1 MKKQLKKSLS
11 LLLTLVMVLGLLP
24 TAALAATT
32 ITPTTPAGSGT
43 SADPYRI
50 GTAEELYG
58 FAAIVNGGD
67 TDAHAILTA
76 DITVNENVLSY
87 YVLNGTEEDF
97 VAWDPM
103 NLYDG
108 IFDGRGHTISGLF
121 ISYTESNQYDHC
133 GFIEELRGIVRDLT
147 ITDSYFRVCYGY
159 YSSSGGVATATANR
173 NIGGICGKLDATGTV
188 WQCHFDGVIDADQ
201 GTSTGGF
208 KIGGIVGYNFGGTI
222 KECSL
227 SGRVDG
233 KAGGSDSGVGGIVG
247 VSSGG
252 TVTRCCTNA
261 PVTNVMKP
269 SAAKNGQASVG
280 GIVGHLSGGTVTDS
294 YTSYNS
300 GSIWGY
306 GYVGGIVGS
315 AEGCDLQR
323 CWNHRALFY
332 LEDDYQE
339 DTYIYMGG
347 ILGHAGGTNTSNVI
361 KNCYNHGTI
370 YPWWRSTAENPYTGA
385 GIVGNYDDSKGATLS
400 ISYCHNMG
408 KYVGDRLYNNA
419 SDTYN
424 PIVTADKGTISNCY
438 YKIDNNEVGERDEV
452 ENTVAYQLKDFENGT
467 VVNLLNDQPLFDN
480 QNYWEQGEEGP
491 ELVARP
497 EIVPIRL
504 EILTHPTKT
513 EYTAGEDFDPTG
525 MVVQMH
531 YSDGSVLPV
540 VGYTVSGGE
549 CMLNTVKSVAIYYTD
564 NGVTLHTDE
573 PVTVTG
579 ENPTYKVT
587 VNLQGTGGGTYTVG
601 SRVTIKARSVN
612 NAQFV
617 GWNGLADVKIIQG
630 SVTSQSVTFI
640 MPKKNVTATP
650 IYGEVKSIAVT
661 KEPKKTVYYEGE
673 DFDPTGMVVTAYT
686 ITIPI
691 PPATKGEKVELPIT
705 NYTVTNGTDLEAGQ
719 TSVTIRHQTG
729 TGVFDAKTTTQ
740 PITVHPVPTVTVT
753 NGTGGGSYIPGT
765 EVTVTANAADDQIFW
780 SWRGLPEDIEITE
793 GSAFAPSMTFVMPDE
808 DVTLEAVLETIE
820 LAQPQGDG
828 TASNPFEISN
838 MEELYWFQRFVNGAL
853 TAEDI
858 TVEPTAACAKV
869 VKDIT
874 VNADLLDSDGM
885 PAQTFGLAKWTPIAM
900 GSSYTG
906 TFDGQ
911 NHTIS
916 GIYYDPQSAVSSPYA
931 GFFGSLGEG
940 SGTICN
946 LTLADSYFCAPI
958 QMENAYTGG
967 IVGQVPLG
975 STVENCHFNGTVTT
989 GDSEGRDGMGG
1000 IAAINRGVIRDC
1012 TTKGKVYGYGFNV
1025 GGIAG
1030 YAYRDVREDDEGG
1043 EVIGCVNEATVGTT
1057 MTLDDSLQFTSG
1069 GIVGSSSSGIIRDC
1083 CNKGDLTSI
1092 WVVGGIVGQLEGT
1105 NAAVIRCWNEGRIER
1120 GYGAGIVSKLG
1131 TYASIDNCYN
1141 AGVAS
1146 YAGIAATFQQGHNT
1160 ISNCH
1165 NVGEITRY
1173 AEYPICGVPSG
1184 SNITIENCYY
1194 LGTAETDAVVGT
1206 TYKTAAEFRNGTVL
1220 ELLNSGDNAGNWKQ
1234 DTQYPVLAELYTIV
1248 VDTINI
1254 KGITAPVA
1262 GEAPVITGITTDTAG
1277 ITLKNVQW
1285 QNGSSVMN
1293 STNKF
1298 EPGQTYNLWVRYEVA
1313 DGYAVSESVTVTS
1326 DLANSTY
1333 NVNTAVKYVDIQ
1345 YTIPAAVPTTYTV
1358 TVNNGTA
1365 SPAGPN
1371 AEGTEVTVT
1380 ADPDPEGKK
1389 FKEWQIE
1396 GLSTTTSESR
1406 SIFFYMPANNVTITA
1421 IYEDANIIIESA
1433 SATITE
1439 PVVGAN
1445 PDFNIVSAD
1454 ESKYTVTVVKWNLLD
1469 GSSYPVLT
1477 AGDKFVRGE
1486 SYQLDVKFVAN
1497 PGYEFSDSC
1506 VYNVN
1511 GVPRAA
1517 YSLTKGERRCYFDV
1531 YEIIDTINVKGVV
1544 APVAGA
1550 IPDVRGITSDTDGI
1564 NVIEV
1569 KWRDKDGYAFE
1580 GDPFVAGEKYI
1591 LWLKYETE
1599 SDYKVADDAEVT
1611 FNISDS
1617 NILDKE
1623 ITHPIIKMTY
1633 EVPAASAPTY
1643 TVTVNNGTGSGDYAE
1658 GASVTIT
1665 ANAPDTGKQ
1674 FKEWTTEDGVIFAD
1688 ATASTTTFTMP
1699 AKPVTITAV
1708 FENIPKAI
1716 GTVTISDLT
1725 KPVVGEMPDNSI
1737 TVNGTGVTF
1746 GDDGSYWGRF
1756 DSPRFNPDY
1765 DDDTAV
1771 VSVAFRDG
1779 ETYMFQ
1785 LWLYAEDGYEFTE
1798 DSKFVFAG
1806 TELPALDMTD
1816 LSKTGAMVNPEDSTE
1831 TLIYINMNDVPGAA
1845 PAATTLRG
1853 AVTVDGTS
1861 AKAEVTVEHLSSGAQ
1876 ALLIVAQYSGNQM
1889 TAAQILT
1896 VTAEGTFTPENP
1908 FTHADG
1914 CTYKAFLVDTDS
1926 CEPLCEAAALIVQEK

>member
-1 MKKQLKKSLS
+1 MS
-11 LLLTLVMVLGLLP
+11 
-24 TAALAATT
+24 
-32 ITPTTPAGSGT
+32 
-43 SADPYRI
+43 
-50 GTAEELYG
+50 
-58 FAAIVNGGD
+58 
-67 TDAHAILTA
+67 
-76 DITVNENVLSY
+76 
-87 YVLNGTEEDF
+87 
-97 VAWDPM
+97 
-103 NLYDG
+103 
-108 IFDGRGHTISGLF
+108 
-121 ISYTESNQYDHC
+121 
-133 GFIEELRGIVRDLT
+133 
-147 ITDSYFRVCYGY
+147 
-159 YSSSGGVATATANR
+159 
-173 NIGGICGKLDATGTV
+173 
-188 WQCHFDGVIDADQ
+188 
-201 GTSTGGF
+201 
-208 KIGGIVGYNFGGTI
+208 
-222 KECSL
+222 
-227 SGRVDG
+227 
-233 KAGGSDSGVGGIVG
+233 
-247 VSSGG
+247 
-252 TVTRCCTNA
+252 
-261 PVTNVMKP
+261 
-269 SAAKNGQASVG
+269 
-280 GIVGHLSGGTVTDS
+280 
-294 YTSYNS
+294 
-300 GSIWGY
+300 
-306 GYVGGIVGS
+306 
-315 AEGCDLQR
+315 
-323 CWNHRALFY
+323 
-332 LEDDYQE
+332 
-339 DTYIYMGG
+339 
-347 ILGHAGGTNTSNVI
+347 
-361 KNCYNHGTI
+361 
-370 YPWWRSTAENPYTGA
+370 RSTKPHTL
-385 GIVGNYDDSKGATLS
+385 KG
-400 ISYCHNMG
+400 G
-408 KYVGDRLYNNA
+408 
-419 SDTYN
+419 N

-452 ENTVAYQLKDFENGT
+452 ENTVAYQLRDFENGT

-480 QNYWEQGEEGP
+480 QNYWEQGEESP

-497 EIVPIRL
+497 EIVPTRL

-540 VGYTVSGGE
+540 VGFTVEGGE
-549 CMLNTVKSVAIYYTD
+549 CMLNTVKSVTIRYTD
-564 NGVTLHTDE
+564 NGVTRQTDE

-587 VNLQGTGGGTYTVG
+587 VNLQGTGGGTYAVG
-601 SRVTIKARSVN
+601 SRVTIKARSVTG
-612 NAQFV
+612 AQFV
-617 GWNGLADVKIIQG
+617 GWNGLADVKITQG

-661 KEPKKTVYYEGE
+661 KAPKKTVYYEGE
-673 DFDPTGMVVTAYT
+673 DFDPTGMVVTAYA
-686 ITIPI
+686 ITSPI

-705 NYTVTNGTDLEAGQ
+705 NYIIDNGTDLEAGQ
-719 TSVTIRHQTG
+719 TSVTIRYRTG

-740 PITVHPVPTVTVT
+740 PITVHPVPTLTVT

-793 GSAFAPSMTFVMPDE
+793 GSAFTPSVTFVMPDE
-808 DVTLEAVLETIE
+808 DVEMEAVIETIE

-828 TASNPFEISN
+828 TARNPFEISN

-931 GFFGSLGEG
+931 GFFSSLGEG

-967 IVGQVPLG
+967 IVGQVPHG

-1030 YAYRDVREDDEGG
+1030 YAYRDIREDDEGG

-1069 GIVGSSSSGIIRDC
+1069 GIVGASSSGIIRDC

-1146 YAGIAATFQQGHNT
+1146 YAGIVATFQQGHNT

-1173 AEYPICGVPSG
+1173 AEYPICGVPTG
-1184 SNITIENCYY
+1184 SSITIENCYY
-1194 LGTAETDAVVGT
+1194 RGTAETDAVVGT
-1206 TYKTAAEFRNGTVL
+1206 TYKTAVEFRNGTVL
-1220 ELLNSGDNAGNWKQ
+1220 NLLNSGDNAGNWKQ
-1234 DTQYPVLAELYTIV
+1234 DTEYPVLAELYTIV

-1277 ITLKNVQW
+1277 ITLATVQW
-1285 QNGSSVMN
+1285 QKAGGVILN
-1293 STNKF
+1293 STDTF
-1298 EPGQTYNLWVRYEVA
+1298 EAGQTYYLYVRYEVA
-1313 DGYAVSESVTVTS
+1313 DGYAVSESATVTS
-1326 DLANSTY
+1326 DLENSTY
-1333 NVNTAVKYVDIQ
+1333 AIIATRVTFQ
-1345 YTIPAAVPTTYTV
+1345 YTVPAAGAPTT
-1358 TVNNGTA
+1358 
-1365 SPAGPN
+1365 
-1371 AEGTEVTVT
+1371 
-1380 ADPDPEGKK
+1380 
-1389 FKEWQIE
+1389 
-1396 GLSTTTSESR
+1396 
-1406 SIFFYMPANNVTITA
+1406 
-1421 IYEDANIIIESA
+1421 
-1433 SATITE
+1433 
-1439 PVVGAN
+1439 
-1445 PDFNIVSAD
+1445 
-1454 ESKYTVTVVKWNLLD
+1454 
-1469 GSSYPVLT
+1469 
-1477 AGDKFVRGE
+1477 
-1486 SYQLDVKFVAN
+1486 
-1497 PGYEFSDSC
+1497 
-1506 VYNVN
+1506 
-1511 GVPRAA
+1511 
-1517 YSLTKGERRCYFDV
+1517 
-1531 YEIIDTINVKGVV
+1531 IDTINIKGIT
-1544 APVAGA
+1544 APVAGEA
-1550 IPDVRGITSDTDGI
+1550 PVITGITTDTPGITLATVQWQKAGGVILNSTDTFEAGQTYYLYVRYEVADGYEVSGDVTITSDLENST
-1564 NVIEV
+1564 
-1569 KWRDKDGYAFE
+1569 YAII
-1580 GDPFVAGEKYI
+1580 A
-1591 LWLKYETE
+1591 TR
-1599 SDYKVADDAEVT
+1599 VT
-1611 FNISDS
+1611 FQY
-1617 NILDKE
+1617 
-1623 ITHPIIKMTY
+1623 T
-1633 EVPAASAPTY
+1633 VPAAKTP
-1643 TVTVNNGTGSGDYAE
+1643 
-1658 GASVTIT
+1658 
-1665 ANAPDTGKQ
+1665 
-1674 FKEWTTEDGVIFAD
+1674 
-1688 ATASTTTFTMP
+1688 
-1699 AKPVTITAV
+1699 
-1708 FENIPKAI
+1708 I

-1725 KPVVGEMPDNSI
+1725 KPVVGEMPNNSI

-1771 VSVAFRDG
+1771 DSVAFRDG

-1831 TLIYINMNDVPGAA
+1831 VLVYINMNDVPGAA

-1926 CEPLCEAAALIVQEK
+1926 CEPLCEAAPLIVQEK

>member
-87 YVLNGTEEDF
+87 YALNGTEEDF

-370 YPWWRSTAENPYTGA
+370 YPWWRSTEENPYTGA

-452 ENTVAYQLKDFENGT
+452 ENTVAYQLRDFENGT

-549 CMLNTVKSVAIYYTD
+549 CMLNTVKSVTIRYTD
-564 NGVTLHTDE
+564 NGVARQTDE

-640 MPKKNVTATP
+640 MPAKNVTATP

-719 TSVTIRHQTG
+719 TSVTIRYQTG

-1030 YAYRDVREDDEGG
+1030 YAYRDVRVDDEGG

-1220 ELLNSGDNAGNWKQ
+1220 DLLNSGDNAGNWKQ

-1262 GEAPVITGITTDTAG
+1262 FEAPVITGITTDTAG

-1708 FENIPKAI
+1708 FEDIAYSVTVEGGTLADGTTSGSFKVYEKVVIIPNDPPAGKMFSKWEATPAAAI
-1716 GTVTISDLT
+1716 RESSDGTYYFSMPDWAVTVTAVYVDAALSMDAWLDYT
-1725 KPVVGEMPDNSI
+1725 EVSGGYSEVVNVQVEYLDTVEGLDPTVGAMLIVARYSCNEDDYGKMTDVSI
-1737 TVNGTGVTF
+1737 C
-1746 GDDGSYWGRF
+1746 
-1756 DSPRFNPDY
+1756 
-1765 DDDTAV
+1765 
-1771 VSVAFRDG
+1771 SV
-1779 ETYMFQ
+1779 Q
-1785 LWLYAEDGYEFTE
+1785 EDGTY
-1798 DSKFVFAG
+1798 A
-1806 TELPALDMTD
+1806 LPALFC
-1816 LSKTGAMVNPEDSTE
+1816 GEEECYEYRV
-1831 TLIYINMNDVPGAA
+1831 
-1845 PAATTLRG
+1845 
-1853 AVTVDGTS
+1853 
-1861 AKAEVTVEHLSSGAQ
+1861 
-1876 ALLIVAQYSGNQM
+1876 
-1889 TAAQILT
+1889 
-1896 VTAEGTFTPENP
+1896 
-1908 FTHADG
+1908 
-1914 CTYKAFLVDTDS
+1914 FLVDGKTW
-1926 CEPLCEAAALIVQEK
+1926 EPLYDWMAAGA

>member
-11 LLLTLVMVLGLLP
+11 LLLTLVMVLSLLP
-24 TAALAATT
+24 TMALAATA

-58 FAAIVNGGD
+58 FAKIVNDGD
-67 TDAHAILTA
+67 TDAHAILMA

-87 YVLNGTEEDF
+87 YALNGTEEDF
-97 VAWDPM
+97 VAWDPI
-103 NLYDG
+103 NRYEG

-121 ISYTESNQYDHC
+121 ISYTSSNRYDHC
-133 GFIEELRGIVRDLT
+133 GFFEEVSGIVRDLT
-147 ITDSYFRVCYGY
+147 ITDSYYRVSYGFN
-159 YSSSGGVATATANR
+159 AADR
-173 NIGGICGKLDATGTV
+173 NIGGICGKLGATGTV

-201 GTSTGGF
+201 GDSAGSF
-208 KIGGIVGYNFGGTI
+208 KIGGIVGYNFSGVI
-222 KECSL
+222 KECSV

-233 KAGGSDSGVGGIVG
+233 KAGGSNSGVGGIVG

-261 PVTNVMKP
+261 PVTNVTAP
-269 SAAKNGQASVG
+269 SATKNGQASVG
-280 GIVGHLSGGTVTDS
+280 GIVGRVSYDGTVTDS
-294 YTSYNS
+294 YTGYNR

-315 AEGCDLQR
+315 AESCDIQL
-323 CWNHRALFY
+323 CWTHSALIN
-332 LEDDYQE
+332 LNTVLDEPKT
-339 DTYIYMGG
+339 DTYVYMGG
-347 ILGHAGGTNTSNVI
+347 ILGHAGGTLTSNVI
-361 KNCYNHGTI
+361 KNCYNRGAIHPG
-370 YPWWRSTAENPYTGA
+370 WRAATSDIGPFIGA
-385 GIVGNYDDSKGATLS
+385 GIVGNYDGSMNASLS

-408 KYVGDRLYNNA
+408 NYYGEHPNNA

-424 PIVTADKGTISNCY
+424 PIVTEDKGTISNCY

-452 ENTVAYQLKDFENGT
+452 ANTVAYQLRDFENGT
-467 VVNLLNDQPLFDN
+467 VVDLLNDQPLFDN
-480 QNYWEQGEEGP
+480 QNYWEQGKESP

-497 EIVPIRL
+497 EIVPTRL
-504 EILTHPTKT
+504 EILSHPTKT
-513 EYTAGEDFDPTG
+513 AYNAGEDFDPTG

-549 CMLNTVKSVAIYYTD
+549 CMLNTVKSVTIRYTD
-564 NGVTLHTDE
+564 NGVTRQTDE

-579 ENPTYKVT
+579 DNPTYKVT
-587 VNLQGTGGGTYTVG
+587 VNLQGTGGGSYAVG
-601 SRVTIKARSVN
+601 SQVTIRARSVTG
-612 NAQFV
+612 AQFV

-650 IYGEVKSIAVT
+650 IYGEVRNIEVT

-673 DFDPTGMVVTAYT
+673 DFDPTGMVVTAYALT
-686 ITIPI
+686 VP
-691 PPATKGEKVELPIT
+691 GGDKVSMPIT
-705 NYTVTNGTDLEAGQ
+705 NYTMTGNQNLQEGENT
-719 TSVTIRHQTG
+719 VTIKVSTG
-729 TGVFDAKTTTQ
+729 LKANPYVTTTLT
-740 PITVHPVPTVTVT
+740 ITVLPVPTLTVT
-753 NGTGGGSYIPGT
+753 NGTGSGSYIPGT

-780 SWRGLPEDIEITE
+780 SWQGLPEEIEIIE
-793 GSAFAPSMTFVMPDE
+793 GSAFTPSMTFVMPKV
-808 DVTLEAVLETIE
+808 DVKMEAVIETIE
-820 LAQPQGDG
+820 LAKPQGNG

-838 MEELYWFQRFVNGAL
+838 MKELYWFQRFVNGAL
-853 TAEDI
+853 AAEDI

-869 VKDIT
+869 AKDIT
-874 VNADLLDSDGM
+874 VNADLLNSEGV
-885 PAQTFGLAKWTPIAM
+885 PAQTSGLAKWTPIAM

-931 GFFGSLGEG
+931 GFFSSLGEG

-1000 IAAINRGVIRDC
+1000 IAAVNRGVIRDC

-1030 YAYRDVREDDEGG
+1030 YAYRDIRENDEGG

-1313 DGYAVSESVTVTS
+1313 DGYKVSDDVTVTS
-1326 DLANSTY
+1326 DLENSTDDID
-1333 NVNTAVKYVDIQ
+1333 TARRIVHIW
-1345 YTIPAAVPTTYTV
+1345 YTVPAAP
-1358 TVNNGTA
+1358 
-1365 SPAGPN
+1365 
-1371 AEGTEVTVT
+1371 
-1380 ADPDPEGKK
+1380 
-1389 FKEWQIE
+1389 
-1396 GLSTTTSESR
+1396 
-1406 SIFFYMPANNVTITA
+1406 
-1421 IYEDANIIIESA
+1421 
-1433 SATITE
+1433 
-1439 PVVGAN
+1439 
-1445 PDFNIVSAD
+1445 
-1454 ESKYTVTVVKWNLLD
+1454 KYTVTVTGGGTVEGKASVTIEAGNRLQLRAPEVSGKRFTGWSGLD
-1469 GSSYPVLT
+1469 GVTFYGDNAKVTDPILGFIMPAKNFTVTANYQDAVEITNINIKGITKPLAGANPVNFGVTTDTIGLSVKEVIWYFDRT
-1477 AGDKFVRGE
+1477 PSTNVPHDYEF
-1486 SYQLDVKFVAN
+1486 QLDDKLYLLVFLDVAD
-1497 PGYEFSDSC
+1497 GYTFADPVTITADLE
-1506 VYNVN
+1506 YT
-1511 GVPRAA
+1511 AA
-1517 YSLTKGERRCYFDV
+1517 YRGLTYGTV
-1531 YEIIDTINVKGVV
+1531 YLEYTV
-1544 APVAGA
+1544 
-1550 IPDVRGITSDTDGI
+1550 
-1564 NVIEV
+1564 
-1569 KWRDKDGYAFE
+1569 
-1580 GDPFVAGEKYI
+1580 
-1591 LWLKYETE
+1591 TE
-1599 SDYKVADDAEVT
+1599 ELPTAT
-1611 FNISDS
+1611 
-1617 NILDKE
+1617 
-1623 ITHPIIKMTY
+1623 
-1633 EVPAASAPTY
+1633 TY

-1708 FENIPKAI
+1708 FEDIAYSVTVEGGTLADGTTSGSFKVYEKVVIIPNDPPAGKMFSKWEATPAAAI
-1716 GTVTISDLT
+1716 RESSDGTYYFSMPDWAVTVTAVYVDAALSMDAWLDYT
-1725 KPVVGEMPDNSI
+1725 EVSGGYSEVVNVQVEYLDTVEGLDPTVGAMLIVARYSCNEDDYGKMTDVSI
-1737 TVNGTGVTF
+1737 C
-1746 GDDGSYWGRF
+1746 
-1756 DSPRFNPDY
+1756 
-1765 DDDTAV
+1765 
-1771 VSVAFRDG
+1771 SV
-1779 ETYMFQ
+1779 Q
-1785 LWLYAEDGYEFTE
+1785 EDGTY
-1798 DSKFVFAG
+1798 A
-1806 TELPALDMTD
+1806 LPALFC
-1816 LSKTGAMVNPEDSTE
+1816 GEEEYYEYRV
-1831 TLIYINMNDVPGAA
+1831 
-1845 PAATTLRG
+1845 
-1853 AVTVDGTS
+1853 
-1861 AKAEVTVEHLSSGAQ
+1861 
-1876 ALLIVAQYSGNQM
+1876 
-1889 TAAQILT
+1889 
-1896 VTAEGTFTPENP
+1896 
-1908 FTHADG
+1908 
-1914 CTYKAFLVDTDS
+1914 FLVDGKTW
-1926 CEPLCEAAALIVQEK
+1926 EPLYDWMAAGA

>member
-11 LLLTLVMVLGLLP
+11 LLLTLVMVLGVLP
-24 TAALAATT
+24 TAALAATA

-103 NLYDG
+103 NLYAG

-121 ISYTESNQYDHC
+121 LSYTESNQYDHC

-173 NIGGICGKLDATGTV
+173 NIGGICGKLDATGIV

-261 PVTNVMKP
+261 PVTNVTAP

-315 AEGCDLQR
+315 AQGCDLQR

-452 ENTVAYQLKDFENGT
+452 ENTVAYQLRDFENGT

-549 CMLNTVKSVAIYYTD
+549 CMLNTVKSVTIHYTD
-564 NGVTLHTDE
+564 NGVARQTDE

-661 KEPKKTVYYEGE
+661 KAPKKTDYYEGE
-673 DFDPTGMVVTAYT
+673 DFAPTGMVVTAYA

-958 QMENAYTGG
+958 EMENAYTGG

-1000 IAAINRGVIRDC
+1000 IAAVNRGVIRDC

-1030 YAYRDVREDDEGG
+1030 YAYRDVRVDDEGG

-1069 GIVGSSSSGIIRDC
+1069 GIVGASSSGIIRDC

-1092 WVVGGIVGQLEGT
+1092 WVVGGIVGQIEGT

-1146 YAGIAATFQQGHNT
+1146 YAGIVATFQQGHNT

-1194 LGTAETDAVVGT
+1194 LGTAEADAVVGT

-1234 DTQYPVLAELYTIV
+1234 DTQYPVLTELYTIV

-1313 DGYAVSESVTVTS
+1313 DGYAVSESATVTS
-1326 DLANSTY
+1326 DLENSTD
-1333 NVNTAVKYVDIQ
+1333 DIDAARRIVHIW
-1345 YTIPAAVPTTYTV
+1345 YTVPAAP
-1358 TVNNGTA
+1358 
-1365 SPAGPN
+1365 
-1371 AEGTEVTVT
+1371 
-1380 ADPDPEGKK
+1380 
-1389 FKEWQIE
+1389 
-1396 GLSTTTSESR
+1396 
-1406 SIFFYMPANNVTITA
+1406 
-1421 IYEDANIIIESA
+1421 
-1433 SATITE
+1433 
-1439 PVVGAN
+1439 
-1445 PDFNIVSAD
+1445 
-1454 ESKYTVTVVKWNLLD
+1454 KYTVTVTGGGTV
-1469 GSSYPVLT
+1469 
-1477 AGDKFVRGE
+1477 
-1486 SYQLDVKFVAN
+1486 
-1497 PGYEFSDSC
+1497 
-1506 VYNVN
+1506 
-1511 GVPRAA
+1511 
-1517 YSLTKGERRCYFDV
+1517 
-1531 YEIIDTINVKGVV
+1531 
-1544 APVAGA
+1544 
-1550 IPDVRGITSDTDGI
+1550 
-1564 NVIEV
+1564 
-1569 KWRDKDGYAFE
+1569 E
-1580 GDPFVAGEKYI
+1580 GK
-1591 LWLKYETE
+1591 
-1599 SDYKVADDAEVT
+1599 
-1611 FNISDS
+1611 
-1617 NILDKE
+1617 
-1623 ITHPIIKMTY
+1623 
-1633 EVPAASAPTY
+1633 
-1643 TVTVNNGTGSGDYAE
+1643 
-1658 GASVTIT
+1658 ASVTT
-1665 ANAPDTGKQ
+1665 EAGTRLQLRAPEVSGKRFTG
-1674 FKEWTTEDGVIFAD
+1674 WSGLDGV
-1688 ATASTTTFTMP
+1688 TFYGDNAKVTDPVLGFIMP
-1699 AKPVTITAV
+1699 AKNFTVTANYQDAVEITNINIKGITKPLAGANPVNFGVTTDTTGLSVKEVIWYFDRTPSTNVPHDYEFQLGDKLYLLVFLDVADGYTFADPVTITADLAYTAAYRGLTYGTV
-1708 FENIPKAI
+1708 YLEYTVTEELPTAKTSI

-1771 VSVAFRDG
+1771 DSVAFRDG

-1816 LSKTGAMVNPEDSTE
+1816 LSKTGAMVNPKDSTE
-1831 TLIYINMNDVPGAA
+1831 VLVYINMNDVPGAA

-1896 VTAEGTFTPENP
+1896 VTTEGIFTPENL
-1908 FTHADG
+1908 FAHADG

>member
-24 TAALAATT
+24 TAALAATA

-87 YVLNGTEEDF
+87 YALNGTEEDF
-97 VAWDPM
+97 VAWAPI
-103 NLYDG
+103 NLYAG

-173 NIGGICGKLDATGTV
+173 NIGGICGKLDATGIV

-370 YPWWRSTAENPYTGA
+370 YPWWRSTEENPYTGA

-452 ENTVAYQLKDFENGT
+452 ENTVAYQLRDFENGT

-549 CMLNTVKSVAIYYTD
+549 CMLNTVKSVTIRYTD
-564 NGVTLHTDE
+564 NGVARQTDE

-587 VNLQGTGGGTYTVG
+587 VNVQGDGGGTYTVG
-601 SRVTIKARSVN
+601 SRVTIKARSVTG
-612 NAQFV
+612 AQFV
-617 GWNGLADVKIIQG
+617 GWNGLADVKITQG

-650 IYGEVKSIAVT
+650 IYGAVKSIAVT

-673 DFDPTGMVVTAYT
+673 NFDPTGMVVTAY
-686 ITIPI
+686 IMTIPI

-705 NYTVTNGTDLEAGQ
+705 NYTVTNGTDLKAGQ
-719 TSVTIRHQTG
+719 TSVTIRYQTG

-753 NGTGGGSYIPGT
+753 NGTGGGPYIPGT
-765 EVTVTANAADDQIFW
+765 EVTVTANVADDQIFW
-780 SWRGLPEDIEITE
+780 SWRGLPEDIEITK

-808 DVTLEAVLETIE
+808 DVTLEAALETIE

-828 TASNPFEISN
+828 TASNPFEIGT
-838 MEELYWFQRFVNGAL
+838 MGELYWFQRFVNGAL

-885 PAQTFGLAKWTPIAM
+885 PAQTFGLAKWTPIGMDAP
-900 GSSYTG
+900 YTG
-906 TFDGQ
+906 IFDGQ

-916 GIYYDPQSAVSSPYA
+916 GICYDPQSAVSSPYA

-1069 GIVGSSSSGIIRDC
+1069 GIVGASSSGIIRDC

-1092 WVVGGIVGQLEGT
+1092 WVVGGIVGQIEGT

-1131 TYASIDNCYN
+1131 TYASIDNCYH

-1220 ELLNSGDNAGNWKQ
+1220 DLLNSGDNAGNWKQ
-1234 DTQYPVLAELYTIV
+1234 DTQYPVLAKLYTLS

-1254 KGITAPVA
+1254 KGITVPVA

-1277 ITLKNVQW
+1277 ITLATVQW
-1285 QNGSSVMN
+1285 LKDGGVILNSSD
-1293 STNKF
+1293 TF
-1298 EPGQTYNLWVRYEVA
+1298 EAGQTYYLYVRYEAA
-1313 DGYAVSESVTVTS
+1313 DGYEVSGDVTITS
-1326 DLANSTY
+1326 DLENSTY
-1333 NVNTAVKYVDIQ
+1333 TINATRVTFQ
-1345 YTIPAAVPTTYTV
+1345 YTVPAAGAPTTYTV

-1365 SPAGPN
+1365 SPTGPN

-1380 ADPDPEGKK
+1380 ADAAPAGKT

-1396 GLSTTTSESR
+1396 GLSITVSPSNPF
-1406 SIFFYMPANNVTITA
+1406 IFDMPANHVILTA
-1421 IYEDANIIIESA
+1421 AYVDEGGLIESA
-1433 SATITE
+1433 SATI
-1439 PVVGAN
+1439 PVPVAGAI
-1445 PDFNIVSAD
+1445 PSECTAVSD
-1454 ESKYTVTVVKWNLLD
+1454 EASKYTVTVVKWEHIVSGVTTTLKED
-1469 GSSYPVLT
+1469 
-1477 AGDKFVRGE
+1477 DKFIRGE
-1486 SYQLDVKFVAN
+1486 DYRVYVRFEAK
-1497 PGYEFSDSC
+1497 PGYEVDSSANYKINGTT
-1506 VYNVN
+1506 VYAPDHADTSVLRTEFNDIN
-1511 GVPRAA
+1511 
-1517 YSLTKGERRCYFDV
+1517 
-1531 YEIIDTINVKGVV
+1531 EIIDNVKIKGVI

-1550 IPDVRGITSDTDGI
+1550 VPDVSGITSETEGVNITSAEWKDQWGI
-1564 NVIEV
+1564 DSAVT
-1569 KWRDKDGYAFE
+1569 FE
-1580 GDPFVAGEKYI
+1580 AGEKYMLYI
-1591 LWLKYETE
+1591 KY
-1599 SDYKVADDAEVT
+1599 SLNSYYKVDADGDVT
-1611 FNISDS
+1611 FDVSDS
-1617 NILDKE
+1617 NITGIELKTGSTKS
-1623 ITHPIIKMTY
+1623 ITMMY
-1633 EVPAASAPTY
+1633 EVPAAKTS
-1643 TVTVNNGTGSGDYAE
+1643 
-1658 GASVTIT
+1658 
-1665 ANAPDTGKQ
+1665 
-1674 FKEWTTEDGVIFAD
+1674 
-1688 ATASTTTFTMP
+1688 
-1699 AKPVTITAV
+1699 
-1708 FENIPKAI
+1708 I

-1737 TVNGTGVTF
+1737 TVNGTGVIV

-1756 DSPRFNPDY
+1756 DSSRFNPDY

-1806 TELPALDMTD
+1806 KELPALDMTD

-1853 AVTVDGTS
+1853 AVTVNGTS
-1861 AKAEVTVEHLSSGAQ
+1861 AKAEATVEHLSSGAQ

-1896 VTAEGTFTPENP
+1896 VTAEGIFTPENP

-1926 CEPLCEAAALIVQEK
+1926 CEPLCEATALIAQEK

>member
-11 LLLTLVMVLGLLP
+11 LLLTLVMVLSLLP

-32 ITPTTPAGSGT
+32 ITPTPPAGSGT

-58 FAAIVNGGD
+58 FVKIVNDGD

-87 YVLNGTEEDF
+87 YALNGTEEDF
-97 VAWDPM
+97 VAWDPI

-121 ISYTESNQYDHC
+121 ISYTSSNRYDHC
-133 GFIEELRGIVRDLT
+133 GFFEEVRGIVRDLT
-147 ITDSYFRVCYGY
+147 ITDSYYRVSYGFNAA
-159 YSSSGGVATATANR
+159 SR

-188 WQCHFDGVIDADQ
+188 WRCHFDGVIDADQ
-201 GTSTGGF
+201 GDSTGGF
-208 KIGGIVGYNFGGTI
+208 KIGGIVGYNFSGVV
-222 KECSL
+222 KECSV

-261 PVTNVMKP
+261 PVTNVTAP
-269 SAAKNGQASVG
+269 SATKNGQASVG
-280 GIVGHLSGGTVTDS
+280 GIVGLVKYDGTVTDS
-294 YTSYNS
+294 YTSYNG

-315 AEGCDLQR
+315 AESCNIQR
-323 CWNHRALFY
+323 CWNHSALIN
-332 LEDDYQE
+332 LNTVLDEPKT
-339 DTYIYMGG
+339 DTYVYMGG
-347 ILGHAGGTNTSNVI
+347 ILGHAGGTLTSNVI
-361 KNCYNHGTI
+361 KNCYNRGALHPG
-370 YPWWRSTAENPYTGA
+370 WRAATSDIGPFMGA
-385 GIVGNYDDSKGATLS
+385 GIVGGYDDSMDASLS

-408 KYVGDRLYNNA
+408 NYYGEHPNNA

-452 ENTVAYQLKDFENGT
+452 ANTVAYQLRDFENGT
-467 VVNLLNDQPLFDN
+467 VVDLLNDQPLFDN
-480 QNYWEQGEEGP
+480 QNYWEQGEESP

-497 EIVPIRL
+497 EIVPTRL

-549 CMLNTVKSVAIYYTD
+549 CMLNTVKSVTIRYTD
-564 NGVTLHTDE
+564 NGVARQTDE

-587 VNLQGTGGGTYTVG
+587 VELQGDGSDTYVVG

-617 GWNGLADVKIIQG
+617 GWGGLADVKITQG
-630 SVTSQSVTFI
+630 SVTSQSVEFI
-640 MPKKNVTATP
+640 MPAKDIIATP

-661 KEPKKTVYYEGE
+661 KAPKKTVYYAGE
-673 DFDPTGMVVTAYT
+673 DFDPTGMVVTAYA
-686 ITIPI
+686 ITVLAGDKVSMPI
-691 PPATKGEKVELPIT
+691 KD
-705 NYTVTNGTDLEAGQ
+705 YTVTNGTTLTAGQ
-719 TSVTIRHQTG
+719 TSVTIRYKTG
-729 TGVFDAKTTTQ
+729 TGITDYVSTTQ
-740 PITVHPVPTVTVT
+740 AVTVLPVPTLTVT

-765 EVTVTANAADDQIFW
+765 EVTVTAAAADDQIFW
-780 SWRGLPEDIEITE
+780 SWQGLPEDIEIIE
-793 GSAFAPSMTFVMPDE
+793 GSAFTPSVTFVMPEE
-808 DVTLEAVLETIE
+808 DVALNAVIETIE

-828 TASNPFEISN
+828 TASNPFEIGT

-853 TAEDI
+853 TAEGI
-858 TVEPTAACAKV
+858 TVEPTEAWAKV

-874 VNADLLDSDGM
+874 VNDDLLDSDGTLT
-885 PAQTFGLAKWTPIAM
+885 QTSGLAKWTPIGMEAP
-900 GSSYTG
+900 YTG
-906 TFDGQ
+906 IFDGQ

-931 GFFGSLGEG
+931 GFFSSLGEG

-1000 IAAINRGVIRDC
+1000 IAAVNRGVIRDC

-1030 YAYRDVREDDEGG
+1030 YAYRDIRENDEGG

-1069 GIVGSSSSGIIRDC
+1069 GIVGASSSGIIRDC

-1131 TYASIDNCYN
+1131 TYASIDNCYH

-1146 YAGIAATFQQGHNT
+1146 YAGIVATFQRGNNT

-1206 TYKTAAEFRNGTVL
+1206 TYKTAAEFKNGTVL
-1220 ELLNSGDNAGNWKQ
+1220 DLLNSGDNAGNWKQ
-1234 DTQYPVLAELYTIV
+1234 DTEYPVLAELYTIV
-1248 VDTINI
+1248 VETINI

-1262 GEAPVITGITTDTAG
+1262 GEAPVVTGITTDTPG

-1293 STNKF
+1293 SSDQF
-1298 EPGQTYNLWVRYEVA
+1298 EAGQTYYLYVRYAVA
-1313 DGYAVSESVTVTS
+1313 DGYAVSEGATVTS
-1326 DLANSTY
+1326 NLANSTY

-1345 YTIPAAVPTTYTV
+1345 YTVPAAGAPTTYTV

-1365 SPAGPN
+1365 SPTGPN

-1380 ADPDPEGKK
+1380 ADAAPAGKT

-1396 GLSTTTSESR
+1396 GLSITVSPSNPF
-1406 SIFFYMPANNVTITA
+1406 IFDMPANHVILTA
-1421 IYEDANIIIESA
+1421 AYVDEGGLIESA
-1433 SATITE
+1433 SATI
-1439 PVVGAN
+1439 PVPVAGAI
-1445 PDFNIVSAD
+1445 PSECTAVSD
-1454 ESKYTVTVVKWNLLD
+1454 EASKYTVTVVKWEHIVSGVTTTLKED
-1469 GSSYPVLT
+1469 
-1477 AGDKFVRGE
+1477 DKFIRGE
-1486 SYQLDVKFVAN
+1486 DYRVYVRFEAK
-1497 PGYEFSDSC
+1497 PGYEFDSSANYKINGTT
-1506 VYNVN
+1506 VYAPDHADTSVLRTEFNDIN
-1511 GVPRAA
+1511 
-1517 YSLTKGERRCYFDV
+1517 
-1531 YEIIDTINVKGVV
+1531 EIIDNVKIKGVI

-1550 IPDVRGITSDTDGI
+1550 APDVSGITSETEGVNITSAEWKDQWGI
-1564 NVIEV
+1564 DSAVT
-1569 KWRDKDGYAFE
+1569 FE
-1580 GDPFVAGEKYI
+1580 AGEKYMLYI
-1591 LWLKYETE
+1591 KY
-1599 SDYKVADDAEVT
+1599 SLNSYYKVDADGDVT
-1611 FNISDS
+1611 FDVSDS
-1617 NILDKE
+1617 NITGIELKTGSTKS
-1623 ITHPIIKMTY
+1623 ITMMY
-1633 EVPAASAPTY
+1633 EVPATKTS
-1643 TVTVNNGTGSGDYAE
+1643 
-1658 GASVTIT
+1658 
-1665 ANAPDTGKQ
+1665 
-1674 FKEWTTEDGVIFAD
+1674 
-1688 ATASTTTFTMP
+1688 
-1699 AKPVTITAV
+1699 
-1708 FENIPKAI
+1708 I

-1845 PAATTLRG
+1845 PAAATLKG

-1861 AKAEVTVEHLSSGAQ
+1861 AKAEATVEHLSSGAQ

-1889 TAAQILT
+1889 NAVQILT
-1896 VTAEGTFTPENP
+1896 VTAEGTFTPENL
-1908 FTHADG
+1908 FAHADG
-1914 CTYKAFLVDTDS
+1914 STYKAFLMDADS
-1926 CEPLCEAAALIVQEK
+1926 CEPLCEAVTLVVQEK